1 MKKVVAIMLG
11 LLASGS
17 ICPMPDANAADYGQ
31 CYWNTRPAT
40 RNVCYRCCNDVAQ
53 GQFIYAYIATYAGGI
68 AADLITSAYNSC
80 LSSCHSLAIIN
91 ANKQNMYVP
100 QPPPRGVIPPVGGSR
115 WP

>member
-1 MKKVVAIMLG
+1 MRRIMDSVIG
-11 LLASGS
+11 
-17 ICPMPDANAADYGQ
+17 
-31 CYWNTRPAT
+31 TRCQRLEMSVT
-40 RNVCYRCCNDVAQ
+40 DVAQ
-53 GQFIYAYIATYAGGI
+53 GQLIYAYIATYAGGI

-80 LSSCHSLAIIN
+80 LSSCDSLAIIN